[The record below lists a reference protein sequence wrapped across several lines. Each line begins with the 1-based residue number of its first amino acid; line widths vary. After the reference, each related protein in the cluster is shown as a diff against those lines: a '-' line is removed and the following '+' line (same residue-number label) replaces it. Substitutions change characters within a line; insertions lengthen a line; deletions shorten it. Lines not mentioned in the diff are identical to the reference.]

1 MDGPTTGDRGRGS
14 AGEPISLLSRL
25 LFYLSDTSL
34 SLFLQ
39 LRSKELDLQVDLS
52 TLRKQKA
59 ELSGTPPPST
69 TTPVAQPSPA
79 TNTTIKAPMQ
89 AEPNT
94 VAASESPAP
103 VVAAVASTAAA
114 PPAEEGLG
122 EVEMQD
128 GDEAVE
134 Y

>member
-1 MDGPTTGDRGRGS
+1 
-14 AGEPISLLSRL
+14 
-25 LFYLSDTSL
+25 
-34 SLFLQ
+34 
-39 LRSKELDLQVDLS
+39 
-52 TLRKQKA
+52 
-59 ELSGTPPPST
+59 
-69 TTPVAQPSPA
+69 
-79 TNTTIKAPMQ
+79 MQ